1 LNVNRET
8 ARRWVLDEDRNDA
21 DIGHLIL
28 VSFDEGPARDEMWE
42 HVNEAR
48 REARQARPDGMTD
61 YARRK
66 IPEILETRRTLRRAT
81 RQQVYKVTAVDPG
94 TQRAWEKKGWL
105 DQA

>member
-1 LNVNRET
+1 
-8 ARRWVLDEDRNDA
+8 
-21 DIGHLIL
+21 
-28 VSFDEGPARDEMWE
+28 
-42 HVNEAR
+42 
-48 REARQARPDGMTD
+48 MTD